1 MIGQYGSFDYK
12 KYKRDFKA
20 TFFGVEACLF
30 PDDEEVE
37 NLIREVRDKNF
48 HIGIHFP
55 LRAGH
60 SPLRDALFL
69 SQDRAVRED
78 AFEWIQ
84 KELEYLTRV
93 KPEYVLFH
101 YPKPVILDD
110 RVDWKNWRFADRK
123 EYEYESSY
131 PQEEFFEKSEYLFQ
145 WLSLKSEVYDFI
157 PVLEFDALNRYVYES
172 DELEQLLHRYNRI
185 RLCLDT
191 GRLFLQEKI
200 DPYFDARSVI
210 RKYAKYA
217 EVIHLWN
224 LRYTDKIEEYHF
236 PVLPEQRPEDGWA
249 PIEDYLT
256 IIREENRKVKI
267 QFEHRSD
274 FISDEEL
281 ERCYV
286 WVDQVLNG
294 KDIIKLRGG

>member
-1 MIGQYGSFDYK
+1 MRNFMIGQYGSFDYK
-12 KYKRDFKA
+12 KHKRDLKDC
-20 TFFGVEACLF
+20 FFGVEACLF
-30 PDDEEVE
+30 PNDEEVE
-37 NLIREVRDKNF
+37 NLIREVKDENF
-48 HIGIHFP
+48 QIGIHFP

-69 SQDRAVRED
+69 SQDSAVRENALD
-78 AFEWIQ
+78 WIHE
-84 KELEYLTRV
+84 ELEYLTQV

-101 YPKPVILDD
+101 YPKPVILDV
-110 RVDWKNWRFADRK
+110 RVDWSNWRFADRK
-123 EYEYESSY
+123 EYEYESQY
-131 PQEEFFEKSEYLFQ
+131 PKEEFFEKSKILFQ
-145 WLSLKSEVYDFI
+145 WLSLKSEEYDFI

-172 DELEQLLHRYNRI
+172 DELEQLLHRYPKI

-200 DPYFDARSVI
+200 DPYFDSRSVI

-224 LRYTDKIEEYHF
+224 LRYLDQIEEYHY
-236 PVLPEQRPEDGWA
+236 PVLPEQKPEDGWA
-249 PIEDYLT
+249 PVVDYLT
-256 IIREENRKVKI
+256 IIREENSHVKI

-281 ERCYV
+281 ERCYSWVNQV
-286 WVDQVLNG
+286 WNN
-294 KDIIKLRGG
+294 